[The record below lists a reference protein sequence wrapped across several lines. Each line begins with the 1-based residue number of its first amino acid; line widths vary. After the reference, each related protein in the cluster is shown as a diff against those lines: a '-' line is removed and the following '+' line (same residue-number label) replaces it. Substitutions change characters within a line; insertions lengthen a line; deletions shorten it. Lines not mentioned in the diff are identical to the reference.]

1 MLAVTSQAKKK
12 LREALQAQTANP
24 KVAFRI
30 TPFLSE
36 PTKFWLILDNERED
50 DYIIEKEGE
59 RTILLVNASLAPKL
73 EGMLLDHQGVV
84 H

>member
-1 MLAVTSQAKKK
+1 MLTVTTQAKKK
-12 LREALQAQTANP
+12 LKEALLEQTANP

-30 TPFLSE
+30 TPFFSE

-50 DYIIEKEGE
+50 DCVIEKEGD
-59 RTILLVNASLAPKL
+59 RAILLVNASLAPKL
-73 EGMLLDHQGVV
+73 EGMLLDHQGVM